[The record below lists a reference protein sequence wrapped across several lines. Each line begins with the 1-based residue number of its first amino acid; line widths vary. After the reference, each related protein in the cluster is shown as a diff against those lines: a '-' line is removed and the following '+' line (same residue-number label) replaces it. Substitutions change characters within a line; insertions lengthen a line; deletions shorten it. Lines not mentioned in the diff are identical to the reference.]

1 MLELVIRPLADAFL
15 QVGVFVALLVAP
27 FGWARYRWGDRFD
40 AALAKHRRLGPL
52 VAALMT
58 VPPGCGGA
66 IIVMAVYSRGA
77 VSFGAAIAALVATM
91 GDATWVL
98 LAADPVLTLQL
109 KVLLV
114 AAGTITGV
122 VVDLLGI
129 DPKLRVPVRDLPVRS
144 SRSAVP
150 VLRREAT
157 PPTAPAPT
165 LVGGGAVPATMA
177 LGSLPTVLWLV
188 LGAGLAL
195 SLPVTF
201 QLLDPAALGESL
213 FAGVDPYLLIG
224 TLGTGLCALAFVRDG
239 CKMADDDTRTADPG
253 SMTEVL
259 RHGGR
264 EVAFVTLWVAAAYL
278 LWSVFSAVTGFDGS
292 QLPLWGV
299 AGVFVGAAVGL
310 IPGCAIQI
318 VFAGIFLA
326 GGMPL
331 STLAANSVS
340 QDGDALIP
348 LFAFEQRSALLAT
361 VITTIPAIVLGL
373 GLLFLG

>member
-1 MLELVIRPLADAFL
+1 
-15 QVGVFVALLVAP
+15 
-27 FGWARYRWGDRFD
+27 
-40 AALAKHRRLGPL
+40 
-52 VAALMT
+52 
-58 VPPGCGGA
+58 
-66 IIVMAVYSRGA
+66 
-77 VSFGAAIAALVATM
+77 
-91 GDATWVL
+91 
-98 LAADPVLTLQL
+98 
-109 KVLLV
+109 
-114 AAGTITGV
+114 
-122 VVDLLGI
+122 VDLLGI
-129 DPKLRVPVRDLPVRS
+129 DPKLKAVVPDLPLRS
-144 SRSAVP
+144 SRAAVP

-157 PPTAPAPT
+157 LPTAPAPA
-165 LVGGGAVPATMA
+165 LVGGGGVPVTMA

-239 CKMADDDTRTADPG
+239 CKVADDDTRTADPG

-264 EVAFVTLWVAAAYL
+264 EVAFVTVWVAAAYL

-299 AGVFVGAAVGL
+299 VGVFVGAAVGL

-348 LFAFEQRSALLAT
+348 LFALEQRSALLAT

-373 GLLFLG
+373 GILFLG